1 MKDILKATNNQ
12 GQTVYSLCVEYNNKD
27 ILEYIINNYL
37 NIDDSIDSIDRSRI
51 IIKIIR
57 LSIKNNKIDLIKY
70 LLEQKIEFDNRDKY
84 RKFPLFKTIRQ
95 NNESEE
101 LIEIV
106 KLLLDYAEKENIDV
120 NIIENGYTLL
130 TLSYELNYK
139 NIFKNLVVRNKVNKN
154 QIDGNGK
161 TILYYAIDKED
172 IETIENLIIYDAD
185 INLEDNEGN
194 TPIFYAVE
202 KKNLS
207 IIKLLNEN
215 GVKIDIKNKDGKSL
229 LDYTNDSKIR
239 EYLLHIGAYYDS
251 NIALYYAIIEGNFK
265 IVKDLLEKGKSLNL
279 DEINIRGDSPLIS
292 VIKSGS
298 FSQTEKE
305 SIINLM
311 IQNGT
316 NVDLNDKRGNSPIT
330 YAIKNNNVEVVNI
343 LIKNK
348 ANLDQMN
355 QDKST
360 PLTIAIN
367 NNNINMVKLLID
379 SGADVNKLESIIFL
393 ACDKNKTEIF
403 SYLIEHG
410 ANCNVKDNNGTPL
423 LLLAIR
429 NNINFDCIK
438 KLVENNVN
446 INERDNNGIDPLL
459 EVIETNNTEIIK
471 FLIDYSQKNNIKM
484 NPINIELAIS
494 KLGYSILEYLLS
506 SSSISIDSNQQ
517 REGKS
522 LIIIIK
528 SDKYSLEEKEK
539 LIELLIEKGM
549 NVDYINEEDGNTAL
563 YYATEKEYFSIIK
576 LLVDKGANYL

>member
-1 MKDILKATNNQ
+1 
-12 GQTVYSLCVEYNNKD
+12 
-27 ILEYIINNYL
+27 
-37 NIDDSIDSIDRSRI
+37 
-51 IIKIIR
+51 
-57 LSIKNNKIDLIKY
+57 
-70 LLEQKIEFDNRDKY
+70 
-84 RKFPLFKTIRQ
+84 
-95 NNESEE
+95 
-101 LIEIV
+101 
-106 KLLLDYAEKENIDV
+106 
-120 NIIENGYTLL
+120 
-130 TLSYELNYK
+130 
-139 NIFKNLVVRNKVNKN
+139 
-154 QIDGNGK
+154 
-161 TILYYAIDKED
+161 
-172 IETIENLIIYDAD
+172 
-185 INLEDNEGN
+185 
-194 TPIFYAVE
+194 
-202 KKNLS
+202 
-207 IIKLLNEN
+207 
-215 GVKIDIKNKDGKSL
+215 
-229 LDYTNDSKIR
+229 
-239 EYLLHIGAYYDS
+239 
-251 NIALYYAIIEGNFK
+251 
-265 IVKDLLEKGKSLNL
+265 
-279 DEINIRGDSPLIS
+279 
-292 VIKSGS
+292 
-298 FSQTEKE
+298 
-305 SIINLM
+305 M

-576 LLVDKGANYL
+576 LLVDKGANYLVKNKNGNSIKNLIEEMEDYEILSYFMDKGIISDTDSDSSDKEDSDSNDKKGSVKNKNNIINEAYVLSSNSDSESDLSSDIENKSLQSNYGRNKDFDSDSDSDSDLDSDSDSDINNETFIVNKSKRIREKKSRKEEETDFSSDDSDTDDDSNNEGMIISKSQRIKENKSKKEEESDFTTSESDSDSDINNEAYV